1 MTSSPKSGLPRF
13 KATNAGNA
21 YTYASS
27 PNVSPKATSKPQAS
41 RLPTKTFVNRS
52 PSTNGAD
59 KFNSV
64 TVSSSSRFG
73 RGREDSVFEIET
85 PTPAP
90 TAPLPEQPSYPLSDP
105 QRAPTS
111 ADFGFLA
118 PTSAADYA
126 TTRPLNLKMGS
137 RDPSPHLPSDP
148 FASSGPSHTGITA
161 ATGISKEDRVPP
173 PTMHAGAATNTA
185 TVSPNVQG
193 EQETRTALLD
203 SLIAS
208 FGQSILE
215 GVDVEAIVQ
224 QRPPR
229 SSIEPKKS
237 VTYVSFFGRQC
248 SANLTI

>member
-1 MTSSPKSGLPRF
+1 MLSNDPLRCCGVCWACL
-13 KATNAGNA
+13 G
-21 YTYASS
+21 
-27 PNVSPKATSKPQAS
+27 
-41 RLPTKTFVNRS
+41 KTRQRVL
-52 PSTNGAD
+52 D
-59 KFNSV
+59 
-64 TVSSSSRFG
+64 
-73 RGREDSVFEIET
+73 RGVPWWCVIGS
-85 PTPAP
+85 
-90 TAPLPEQPSYPLSDP
+90 
-105 QRAPTS
+105 
-111 ADFGFLA
+111 
-118 PTSAADYA
+118 
-126 TTRPLNLKMGS
+126 TRPLNLKMGS

-148 FASSGPSHTGITA
+148 FASSGPSHAGVTA
-161 ATGISKEDRVPP
+161 ATGISKEERVPP

-237 VTYVSFFGRQC
+237 VTYVSTSC
-248 SANLTI
+248 STMLCKLEI